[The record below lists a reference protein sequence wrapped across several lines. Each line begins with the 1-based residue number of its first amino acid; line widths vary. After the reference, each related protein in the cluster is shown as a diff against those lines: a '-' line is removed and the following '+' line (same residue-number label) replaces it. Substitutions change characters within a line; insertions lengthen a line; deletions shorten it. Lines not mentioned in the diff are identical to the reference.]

1 MELLDLDG
9 VIEKGVFEI
18 PSYQRG
24 YAWQMR
30 QLKDFWNDLEH
41 VSKLGNQF
49 HYMHSLTLREL
60 ENEFENSAFEIIDG
74 QQRLATSLI
83 LLGLLAKTTQN
94 KDPKYSLINLEP
106 ILSYK
111 YYGLSEAFRAITEEE
126 KDLEAFKTS
135 FYAKN
140 LIEAYAFFKEKISDT
155 PIETLEKMFDA
166 LIKKMLFSVVGL
178 NDSRIDPFS
187 SFETINNRGKDLST
201 LELLKN
207 RLHFVAHKI
216 CEGKKL
222 EKLQQEINDTYTL
235 IYHDLR
241 QFEDDHLEGF
251 LKHFVAYYYGEKGDF
266 KKRLLEMEFNAHKRY
281 TDNTNF
287 NDEYE
292 KIDELLLYLSYS
304 SKVWYF
310 LHTLDDE
317 ELRIEITPKMRGL
330 LDKMRRLNALN
341 DNAFLPLLLS
351 LLTIQR
357 AGKSANEQ
365 PYTTKELEGLL
376 EHLERF
382 GFLIYVVAGK
392 NTAKNEWIELAFKAI
407 QAYRFWGDK
416 ITIENLPTLEENFFN
431 RQGNSALELLEE
443 SIHSLK
449 NTEKW
454 YKWGKALNYLL
465 YEYELHHNPET
476 TLNFDGS
483 IESIEHILPQNPDQG
498 YSAKEKN
505 WAKNPN
511 IVHALG
517 NLLLMAK
524 NANSSLS
531 NKPFDEKRKEYL
543 KGSYSEKEVAK
554 NASFGVEQIKERSE
568 KLLDFLIARYRIA
581 ELVDESTIKAF
592 KNALLKTLDDAS
604 LKNKGSIFSASNHNK
619 EEQAMLKR

>member
-9 VIEKGVFEI
+9 VIKKGVFEI
-18 PSYQRG
+18 PDYQRG

-41 VSKLGNQF
+41 VSKLENKF

-60 ENEFENSAFEIIDG
+60 ENDFGDSAFEIIDG

-83 LLGLLAKTTQN
+83 LLGLLAKITQH

-126 KDLEAFKTS
+126 KDLEKFQTS

-140 LIEAYAFFKEKISDT
+140 LISAYAFFKEKISDT
-155 PIETLEKMFDA
+155 PIETLEKMLDA
-166 LIKKMLFSVVGL
+166 LTKKMLFSVVEL
-178 NDSRIDPFS
+178 NDNRIDPFS

-201 LELLKN
+201 LELFKN
-207 RLHFVAHKI
+207 RLHFIAHRI
-216 CEGKKL
+216 CDGKKL
-222 EKLQQEINDTYTL
+222 EKLQKEINDTYAI
-235 IYHDLR
+235 IYYDLR
-241 QFEDDHLEGF
+241 QFKDAHLDSF

-266 KKRLLEMEFNAHKRY
+266 KERLLDAEFNAHKRY
-281 TDNTNF
+281 TYNTTF
-287 NDEYE
+287 SDEYE
-292 KIDELLLYLSYS
+292 KIDDLLFYLSYS
-304 SKVWYF
+304 SKVWNF
-310 LHTLDDE
+310 LHTLDE
-317 ELRIEITPKMRGL
+317 KSITLKLEIEITPKMRNL
-330 LDKMRRLNALN
+330 LEKMRRLNALS

-376 EHLERF
+376 EYLERF
-382 GFLIYVVAGK
+382 GFLIYGVAGK
-392 NTAKNEWIELAFKAI
+392 NTAKNEWIESAFEAFRAFRYGEENIAI
-407 QAYRFWGDK
+407 EK
-416 ITIENLPTLEENFFN
+416 LPTLEKSFFN

-443 SIHSLK
+443 SIHSKK
-449 NTEKW
+449 NAEKW

-465 YEYELHHNPET
+465 YKYELHHNPET

-505 WAKNPN
+505 WAKNPH

-517 NLLLMAK
+517 NLLLIPK

-531 NKPFDEKRKEYL
+531 NKPFEEKRKQYL

-554 NASFGVEQIKERSE
+554 NASFGVAQIKERSE
-568 KLLDFLIARYRIA
+568 KLSDFLIARYRIA
-581 ELVDESTIKAF
+581 ELVGESAIKAF
-592 KNALLKTLDDAS
+592 KNALLKD
-604 LKNKGSIFSASNHNK
+604 I
-619 EEQAMLKR
+619 E

>member
-1 MELLDLDG
+1 MELLNLDG

-24 YAWQMR
+24 YAWQDR

-60 ENEFENSAFEIIDG
+60 ENEFESSAFEIIDG

-126 KDLEAFKTS
+126 KDLERFQTS

-140 LIEAYAFFKEKISDT
+140 LIDAYAFFKEKISDT
-155 PIETLEKMFDA
+155 PVGTLEKMFDA
-166 LIKKMLFSVVGL
+166 LIKKMLFSVVEL
-178 NDSRIDPFS
+178 NDNRIDPFS

-216 CEGKKL
+216 CDEEDL
-222 EKLQQEINDTYTL
+222 ENLQNEINDTYTR
-235 IYHDLR
+235 IYYDLR
-241 QFEDDHLEGF
+241 QFKDDHLEGF

-287 NDEYE
+287 DDEYE
-292 KIDELLLYLSYS
+292 RIDDLLFYLSYS
-304 SKVWYF
+304 SKVWNF

-330 LDKMRRLNALN
+330 LEKMRRLNALSE
-341 DNAFLPLLLS
+341 NAFLPLLLS

-365 PYTTKELEGLL
+365 VYTTKELEGLL
-376 EHLERF
+376 EYLERF
-382 GFLIYVVAGK
+382 GFLIYGVAGK
-392 NTAKNEWIELAFKAI
+392 NTAKNEWIELAFEALR
-407 QAYRFWGDK
+407 AYRYGEEN
-416 ITIENLPTLEENFFN
+416 TAIEKLPTLEKSFFN
-431 RQGNSALELLEE
+431 RQGNSGLELLEE
-443 SIHSLK
+443 SIHSKK

-454 YKWGKALNYLL
+454 YQWGKALNYLL

-476 TLNFDGS
+476 TLNFDSS
-483 IESIEHILPQNPDQG
+483 IESIEHILPQKPDQG
-498 YSAKEKN
+498 YSAKEKD
-505 WAKNPN
+505 WAKNPH

-517 NLLLMAK
+517 NLLLISK

-531 NKPFDEKRKEYL
+531 NKPFDEKRKQYL

-554 NASFGVEQIKERSE
+554 NASFGVAQIKERSE
-568 KLLDFLIARYRIA
+568 KLLDFLIAHYRIA
-581 ELVDESTIKAF
+581 ELVNESAIKAF
-592 KNALLKTLDDAS
+592 KNALLKDI
-604 LKNKGSIFSASNHNK
+604 K
-619 EEQAMLKR
+619 

>member
-24 YAWQMR
+24 YAWQDR

-41 VSKLGNQF
+41 VSKLGDKF
-49 HYMHSLTLREL
+49 HYMHSLTLRKL
-60 ENEFENSAFEIIDG
+60 ENEFESSTFEIIDG

-140 LIEAYAFFKEKISDT
+140 LIDAYAFFKEKISDT
-155 PIETLEKMFDA
+155 PMETLEKMFDA
-166 LIKKMLFSVVGL
+166 LTKKMLFSVVEL
-178 NDSRIDPFS
+178 NDNRIDPFS

-216 CEGKKL
+216 CDEEDL
-222 EKLQQEINDTYTL
+222 ENLQNEINDTYTR
-235 IYHDLR
+235 IYYDLR
-241 QFEDDHLEGF
+241 FFKDDHLESF
-251 LKHFVAYYYGEKGDF
+251 LKHFVAYYYGENSKF
-266 KKRLLEMEFNAHKRY
+266 KERLLNTEFDAHKKY
-281 TDNTNF
+281 DDLY
-287 NDEYE
+287 DEYE
-292 KIDELLLYLSYS
+292 KINDLLLHLSYS

-317 ELRIEITPKMRGL
+317 ELRIEITPKMHGL
-330 LDKMRRLNALN
+330 LDKMRRLNALSY
-341 DNAFLPLLLS
+341 NAFLPLLLS
-351 LLTIQR
+351 LLTIQLAVR
-357 AGKSANEQ
+357 SGDERH
-365 PYTTKELEGLL
+365 YTTQELEDLL
-376 EHLERF
+376 EYLERF
-382 GFLIYVVAGK
+382 GFLICGVAGK
-392 NTAKNEWIELAFKAI
+392 KTAKNEWIELAFQAFR
-407 QAYRFWGDK
+407 AYRSWEDR
-416 ITIENLPTLEENFFN
+416 ITIEDLPPLEKHFFK
-431 RQGNSALELLEE
+431 GEHSGLKLLENN
-443 SIHSLK
+443 INFNNAK
-449 NTEKW
+449 KW
-454 YKWGKALNYLL
+454 YEWNKALNYLL

-476 TLNFDGS
+476 TLNFDSS
-483 IESIEHILPQNPDQG
+483 IESIEHILPQKPDQG
-498 YSAKEKN
+498 YNAEEKN
-505 WAKNPN
+505 WAKNPH

-517 NLLLMAK
+517 NLLLIPK

-531 NKPFDEKRKEYL
+531 NKPFDEKRKQYI

-554 NASFGVEQIKERSE
+554 NASFGVVEIQERSE

-581 ELVDESTIKAF
+581 ELVGENAIKAF
-592 KNALLKTLDDAS
+592 KNALLKEI
-604 LKNKGSIFSASNHNK
+604 K
-619 EEQAMLKR
+619 

>member
-1 MELLDLDG
+1 MELLNLDG

-24 YAWQMR
+24 YAWQKE

-41 VSKLGNQF
+41 VSKLGNKF
-49 HYMHSLTLREL
+49 HYMHSLTLRGL
-60 ENEFENSAFEIIDG
+60 ENELEDSAFEIIDG

-83 LLGLLAKTTQN
+83 LLGLLAKITQH
-94 KDPKYSLINLEP
+94 KDPKYSSMNLEP

-111 YYGLSEAFRAITEEE
+111 YYGLNEAFRAIMEEE

-140 LIEAYAFFKEKISDT
+140 LIEAYAFFQEKISDT
-155 PIETLEKMFDA
+155 PVGTLEKMFDA

-222 EKLQQEINDTYTL
+222 EKLQQEINNTYTL

-241 QFEDDHLEGF
+241 QFEDAHLEGF
-251 LKHFVAYYYGEKGDF
+251 LKHFVEYYYGEKGDF
-266 KKRLLEMEFNAHKRY
+266 KKRLLEMEFNAHQRY

-287 NDEYE
+287 NEEYE
-292 KIDELLLYLSYS
+292 RIDDLLFYLSYS
-304 SKVWYF
+304 SKVWHF
-310 LHTLDDE
+310 LHTLDEKSIALIFDDNKKLE
-317 ELRIEITPKMRGL
+317 MEITPKMRNL
-330 LDKMRRLNALN
+330 LEKMRRLNALS

-365 PYTTKELEGLL
+365 VYTTKELEGLL
-376 EHLERF
+376 EYLERF
-382 GFLIYVVAGK
+382 GFLIYGVAGK
-392 NTAKNEWIELAFKAI
+392 NTAKNEWIELAFEAFR
-407 QAYRFWGDK
+407 AYRYGEEN
-416 ITIENLPTLEENFFN
+416 IVIEKLPTLEKSFFK
-431 RQGNSALELLEE
+431 GEHSGLELLEE
-443 SIHSLK
+443 SIHSKK

-454 YKWGKALNYLL
+454 YQWGKALNYLL

-476 TLNFDGS
+476 TLNFDSS
-483 IESIEHILPQNPDQG
+483 IESIEHILPQKPDQG
-498 YSAKEKN
+498 YSTKEKS
-505 WAKNPN
+505 WAKNPH

-517 NLLLMAK
+517 NLLLIPK

-531 NKPFDEKRKEYL
+531 NKPFEEKRKQYL

-554 NASFGVEQIKERSE
+554 NASFGVVQIKERSE

-581 ELVDESTIKAF
+581 ELVGESEIKAF
-592 KNALLKTLDDAS
+592 KNALLKDI
-604 LKNKGSIFSASNHNK
+604 K
-619 EEQAMLKR
+619 

>member
-1 MELLDLDG
+1 MELLTLDG

-24 YAWQMR
+24 YAWQER

-49 HYMHSLTLREL
+49 HYMHSLTLRKCENEL
-60 ENEFENSAFEIIDG
+60 EDSAFEIIDG

-111 YYGLSEAFRAITEEE
+111 YYGLNEAFRAITEEE
-126 KDLEAFKTS
+126 KDLEKFQTS

-140 LIEAYAFFKEKISDT
+140 LIDAYAFFKEKISDT
-155 PIETLEKMFDA
+155 PMKTLEKMFDA
-166 LIKKMLFSVVGL
+166 LIKKMLFSVVEL
-178 NDSRIDPFS
+178 NDNRIDPFS

-201 LELLKN
+201 LELFKN

-216 CEGKKL
+216 CDEEDL
-222 EKLQQEINDTYTL
+222 ENLQNEINDTYTR

-241 QFEDDHLEGF
+241 FFKDDDLERF

-281 TDNTNF
+281 THNTPF
-287 NDEYE
+287 SDEYD
-292 KIDELLLYLSYS
+292 KIDELLFYLSYS
-304 SKVWYF
+304 SKVWNF
-310 LHTLDDE
+310 LHTLDEKAITLIFNDNKKIE
-317 ELRIEITPKMRGL
+317 MEITPKMRGL
-330 LDKMRRLNALN
+330 LDKMRRLNALS

-351 LLTIQR
+351 LFTIQLVGR
-357 AGKSANEQ
+357 SGDEQ
-365 PYTTKELEGLL
+365 HYTTKELEDLL
-376 EHLERF
+376 EYLERF
-382 GFLIYVVAGK
+382 GFLICGVTGK
-392 NTAKNEWIELAFKAI
+392 NTAKNEWIELAFEAFR
-407 QAYRFWGDK
+407 AYKYGEEN
-416 ITIENLPTLEENFFN
+416 IVIENLPTLEKNFFN
-431 RQGNSALELLEE
+431 RHKNSALELLEE
-443 SIHSLK
+443 NIHSKK

-454 YKWGKALNYLL
+454 YQWGKALNYLL
-465 YEYELHHNPET
+465 YEYELYHNPET
-476 TLNFDGS
+476 TLNFDSS
-483 IESIEHILPQNPDQG
+483 IESIEHILPQKPDQG
-498 YSAKEKN
+498 YSAKEKS
-505 WAKNPN
+505 WAKNPH

-517 NLLLMAK
+517 NLLLIPK

-531 NKPFDEKRKEYL
+531 NKPFEEKRKAYL

-554 NASFGVEQIKERSE
+554 NASFGIIEIQKRSE

-581 ELVDESTIKAF
+581 ELVGENAIKAF
-592 KNALLKTLDDAS
+592 KNALLKEI
-604 LKNKGSIFSASNHNK
+604 K
-619 EEQAMLKR
+619 

>member
-1 MELLDLDG
+1 MKLLDLDG

-24 YAWQMR
+24 YAWQKE
-30 QLKDFWNDLEH
+30 QLQDFWNDLEH
-41 VSKLGNQF
+41 VSKLGDKF

-60 ENEFENSAFEIIDG
+60 ENEFESSAFEIIDG

-94 KDPKYSLINLEP
+94 KDSKYSLINLEP

-140 LIEAYAFFKEKISDT
+140 LIDAYAFFKEKISDT
-155 PIETLEKMFDA
+155 PVGTLEKMFDA
-166 LIKKMLFSVVGL
+166 LINKMLFSVVEL
-178 NDSRIDPFS
+178 NDNRIDPFS

-216 CEGKKL
+216 CDEEDL
-222 EKLQQEINDTYTL
+222 ENLQNEINDTYTR

-241 QFEDDHLEGF
+241 QFEDAHLESF
-251 LKHFVAYYYGEKGDF
+251 LKHFVAYYYGENSKF
-266 KKRLLEMEFNAHKRY
+266 KERLLDTAFDAHKKY
-281 TDNTNF
+281 DDLY
-287 NDEYE
+287 DEYE
-292 KIDELLLYLSYS
+292 KINDLLLYLSYS
-304 SKVWYF
+304 SKVWYL
-310 LHTLDDE
+310 LHMLDDE

-330 LDKMRRLNALN
+330 LEKMRRLNALS

-351 LLTIQR
+351 LLTIQLAVR
-357 AGKSANEQ
+357 SGSERH
-365 PYTTKELEGLL
+365 YTTQELEGLL
-376 EHLERF
+376 EYLERF
-382 GFLIYVVAGK
+382 GFLIYGVAGVK
-392 NTAKNEWIELAFKAI
+392 NAAKNEWIELAFKAI
-407 QAYRFWGDK
+407 QAYRLWGDK
-416 ITIENLPTLEENFFN
+416 ITIENLPPLEKSFFKK
-431 RQGNSALELLEE
+431 QKNSALELLEE
-443 SIHSLK
+443 SIHSKK

-454 YKWGKALNYLL
+454 YGWGKALNYLL

-476 TLNFDGS
+476 TLNFDSS
-483 IESIEHILPQNPDQG
+483 IESIEHVLPQKPDQG
-498 YSAKEKN
+498 YSVKEKN
-505 WAKNPN
+505 WAKNPH

-517 NLLLMAK
+517 NLLLIPK

-531 NKPFDEKRKEYL
+531 NKPFDEKRKQYL

-554 NASFGVEQIKERSE
+554 NASFGVAQIKERSE
-568 KLLDFLIARYRIA
+568 KLLDFLIAHYRIS
-581 ELVDESTIKAF
+581 ELVDESAIKAF
-592 KNALLKTLDDAS
+592 KNALLKDI
-604 LKNKGSIFSASNHNK
+604 K
-619 EEQAMLKR
+619 

>member
-1 MELLDLDG
+1 MKLLDLDG

-24 YAWQMR
+24 YAWQER
-30 QLKDFWNDLEH
+30 QLEDFWNDLEH
-41 VSKLGNQF
+41 VSKLGDKF

-60 ENEFENSAFEIIDG
+60 ENEFESSAFEIIDG

-83 LLGLLAKTTQN
+83 LLSLLAKITQH
-94 KDPKYSLINLEP
+94 KDPKYDSMNLEP
-106 ILSYK
+106 VLSYK

-126 KDLEAFKTS
+126 KDLEKFKTS

-140 LIEAYAFFKEKISDT
+140 LIDAYAFFKEKISDT
-155 PIETLEKMFDA
+155 PVGTLERMFDA

-178 NDSRIDPFS
+178 NDNRIDPFS

-207 RLHFVAHKI
+207 RLHFVVHKI

-241 QFEDDHLEGF
+241 QFEDAHLESF

-266 KKRLLEMEFNAHKRY
+266 KKRLLEMEFNAHKKY
-281 TDNTNF
+281 DDLY
-287 NDEYE
+287 DEYE
-292 KIDELLLYLSYS
+292 KINDLLLYLSYS
-304 SKVWYF
+304 SKVWHF
-310 LHTLDDE
+310 LHTLDEKSIALIFDDNRKLE
-317 ELRIEITPKMRGL
+317 MEITPKMRSL
-330 LDKMRRLNALN
+330 LDKMRRLNALS

-351 LLTIQR
+351 LLTIQLV
-357 AGKSANEQ
+357 GKSANKQ

-376 EHLERF
+376 EYLERF
-382 GFLIYVVAGK
+382 GFLIYGVAGK
-392 NTAKNEWIELAFKAI
+392 NTAKNEWIGLAFKAI
-407 QAYRFWGDK
+407 QACRFWGDK
-416 ITIENLPTLEENFFN
+416 ITIEKLPTLEKNFFN
-431 RQGNSALELLEE
+431 RHKNSALELLEE
-443 SIHSLK
+443 YIHSKK

-454 YKWGKALNYLL
+454 YRWGKALNYLL

-483 IESIEHILPQNPDQG
+483 LESIEHILPQNPDQG
-498 YSAKEKN
+498 YSAKEKS
-505 WAKNPN
+505 WAKNPHV
-511 IVHALG
+511 VHALG
-517 NLLLMAK
+517 NLLLIPK

-554 NASFGVEQIKERSE
+554 NASFGVVQIKERSE
-568 KLLDFLIARYRIA
+568 KLLDFLIAHYRIA
-581 ELVDESTIKAF
+581 ELVGESEIKAF
-592 KNALLKTLDDAS
+592 KNALLKEI
-604 LKNKGSIFSASNHNK
+604 K
-619 EEQAMLKR
+619 

>member
-1 MELLDLDG
+1 MELLNLDG

-24 YAWQMR
+24 YAWQER

-41 VSKLGNQF
+41 VSKLGDKF

-60 ENEFENSAFEIIDG
+60 ENELEDSAFEIIDG

-83 LLGLLAKTTQN
+83 LLGLLAKITQN

-111 YYGLSEAFRAITEEE
+111 YYGLSEAFRAIMEEE
-126 KDLEAFKTS
+126 KDLEIFQTS

-140 LIEAYAFFKEKISDT
+140 LIDAYAFFQEKISDT
-155 PIETLEKMFDA
+155 PVGTLEKMFDA

-178 NDSRIDPFS
+178 NDNRIDPFS

-201 LELLKN
+201 LELFKN

-216 CEGKKL
+216 CDEEDL
-222 EKLQQEINDTYTL
+222 ENLQNEINDTYTR

-241 QFEDDHLEGF
+241 RFKDDHLEGF

-266 KKRLLEMEFNAHKRY
+266 KNRLLEMEFNAHKRY
-281 TDNTNF
+281 DDLY
-287 NDEYE
+287 DEYE
-292 KIDELLLYLSYS
+292 KINDLLLHLSYS

-317 ELRIEITPKMRGL
+317 ELRIEITPKMRDL
-330 LDKMRRLNALN
+330 LDKMRRLNALSN
-341 DNAFLPLLLS
+341 NAFLPLLLS
-351 LLTIQR
+351 LLTIQLV
-357 AGKSANEQ
+357 GKSANEQ
-365 PYTTKELEGLL
+365 PYTTQELEGLL
-376 EHLERF
+376 EYLERF
-382 GFLIYVVAGK
+382 GFLVYGVVAGK
-392 NTAKNEWIELAFKAI
+392 NTAKNEWIELAFQAFR
-407 QAYRFWGDK
+407 AYRDGEEN
-416 ITIENLPTLEENFFN
+416 IAIEKLPTLEKSFFN

-443 SIHSLK
+443 TIHSKK

-454 YKWGKALNYLL
+454 YGWGKALNYLL
-465 YEYELHHNPET
+465 YEYELRHNPET
-476 TLNFDGS
+476 TLNFDSS
-483 IESIEHILPQNPDQG
+483 IESIEHILPQKPDQG
-498 YSAKEKN
+498 YSDKEKN
-505 WAKNPN
+505 WAKNPH

-517 NLLLMAK
+517 NLLLIPK

-531 NKPFDEKRKEYL
+531 NKPFDEKRKQYL

-554 NASFGVEQIKERSE
+554 NASFGVAQIKERSE
-568 KLLDFLIARYRIA
+568 KLLDFLIVHYRIA
-581 ELVDESTIKAF
+581 ELVNESAIKAF
-592 KNALLKTLDDAS
+592 KNALLKDI
-604 LKNKGSIFSASNHNK
+604 K
-619 EEQAMLKR
+619 

>member
-1 MELLDLDG
+1 MELLNLDG

-24 YAWQMR
+24 YAWQIR

-41 VSKLGNQF
+41 VSKLGDKF

-83 LLGLLAKTTQN
+83 LLGLLAKITQN

-126 KDLEAFKTS
+126 KDLKEFKTS

-140 LIEAYAFFKEKISDT
+140 LIDAYEFFQEKISDT

-201 LELLKN
+201 LELFKN

-216 CEGKKL
+216 CDEEDL
-222 EKLQQEINDTYTL
+222 EKLQNEINDTYTR
-235 IYHDLR
+235 IYYDLR
-241 QFEDDHLEGF
+241 HFKDDHLESF

-266 KKRLLEMEFNAHKRY
+266 KKRLLEMEFDAHRRY

-292 KIDELLLYLSYS
+292 KIDELLFYLSYS
-304 SKVWYF
+304 SKVWNF
-310 LHTLDDE
+310 LHTLDEKSIALIFDDNRKLE
-317 ELRIEITPKMRGL
+317 MEITPKTRGL
-330 LDKMRRLNALN
+330 LDKMRRLNALS

-351 LLTIQR
+351 LLTIQLVGR
-357 AGKSANEQ
+357 SANKQ

-376 EHLERF
+376 EYLERF
-382 GFLIYVVAGK
+382 GFLVYGVAGK
-392 NTAKNEWIELAFKAI
+392 NTAKHEWIELAFQAFR
-407 QAYRFWGDK
+407 AYRYGEEN
-416 ITIENLPTLEENFFN
+416 IVIEKLPTLEKNFFN
-431 RQGNSALELLEE
+431 RQGNSGLELLEE
-443 SIHSLK
+443 SIHSKK

-454 YKWGKALNYLL
+454 YQWGKVLNYLL
-465 YEYELHHNPET
+465 YEYELYHNPET
-476 TLNFDGS
+476 TLNFDSS
-483 IESIEHILPQNPDQG
+483 IESIEHILPQKPDQG
-498 YSAKEKN
+498 YSAKEKS
-505 WAKNPN
+505 WAKNPHV
-511 IVHALG
+511 VHALG
-517 NLLLMAK
+517 NLLLIPK

-531 NKPFDEKRKEYL
+531 NKPFEEKRKAYL
-543 KGSYSEKEVAK
+543 KGSYGEKEVAK
-554 NASFGVEQIKERSE
+554 NASFGIVEIQKRSE

-581 ELVDESTIKAF
+581 ELVGENAIKAF
-592 KNALLKTLDDAS
+592 KNALLKEI
-604 LKNKGSIFSASNHNK
+604 K
-619 EEQAMLKR
+619 

>member
-1 MELLDLDG
+1 MELLNLDG

-24 YAWQMR
+24 YAWQIR

-41 VSKLGNQF
+41 VSKLGDKF
-49 HYMHSLTLREL
+49 HYMHSLTLRES
-60 ENEFENSAFEIIDG
+60 ENEFESNAFEIIDG

-83 LLGLLAKTTQN
+83 LLGLLAKITQN
-94 KDPKYSLINLEP
+94 KDPKYSLINLES

-140 LIEAYAFFKEKISDT
+140 LIDAYAFFKEKISDA
-155 PIETLEKMFDA
+155 PVGTLEKMFDA

-178 NDSRIDPFS
+178 NDNRIDPFS

-201 LELLKN
+201 LELFKN

-216 CEGKKL
+216 CDGKKL
-222 EKLQQEINDTYTL
+222 EKLQNEINDTYAR

-241 QFEDDHLEGF
+241 HFKDDHLEGF

-266 KKRLLEMEFNAHKRY
+266 KKRLLEMEFNAHQRY

-292 KIDELLLYLSYS
+292 KIDDLLFYLSYS
-304 SKVWYF
+304 SKVWHF
-310 LHTLDDE
+310 LHTLDEKSIALIFDDNRKLE
-317 ELRIEITPKMRGL
+317 MEITPKMHGL
-330 LDKMRRLNALN
+330 LDKMRRLNALS

-351 LLTIQR
+351 LLTIQLVGR
-357 AGKSANEQ
+357 SANEQ
-365 PYTTKELEGLL
+365 PYTTQELEGLL
-376 EHLERF
+376 EYLERF
-382 GFLIYVVAGK
+382 GFLIYGVAGK
-392 NTAKNEWIELAFKAI
+392 NTAKNEWIELAFEAFR
-407 QAYRFWGDK
+407 AYRYGEEN
-416 ITIENLPTLEENFFN
+416 IVIGNLPTLEKSFFK
-431 RQGNSALELLEE
+431 GEHSGLKLLENN
-443 SIHSLK
+443 INFNNAK
-449 NTEKW
+449 KW
-454 YKWGKALNYLL
+454 YEWNKALNYLL
-465 YEYELHHNPET
+465 YEYELYHNPET
-476 TLNFDGS
+476 TLNFDS
-483 IESIEHILPQNPDQG
+483 SLESIEHILPQNPDQG

-505 WAKNPN
+505 WAKNPH

-517 NLLLMAK
+517 NLLLIPK

-531 NKPFDEKRKEYL
+531 NKPFEEKRKEYL

-554 NASFGVEQIKERSE
+554 NASFGVAQIKERSE

-581 ELVDESTIKAF
+581 ELVNESAIKAF
-592 KNALLKTLDDAS
+592 KNALLKDI
-604 LKNKGSIFSASNHNK
+604 K
-619 EEQAMLKR
+619 

>member
-1 MELLDLDG
+1 MELLNLDG

-24 YAWQMR
+24 YAWQER

-41 VSKLGNQF
+41 VSKLGDKF
-49 HYMHSLTLREL
+49 HYMHSLTLRKC
-60 ENEFENSAFEIIDG
+60 ENEFESNAFEIIDG

-111 YYGLSEAFRAITEEE
+111 YYGLNEAFRAITEEE
-126 KDLEAFKTS
+126 KDLEIFQTS

-140 LIEAYAFFKEKISDT
+140 LIEAYAFFKEKISET
-155 PIETLEKMFDA
+155 PVGTLEKMFDA

-178 NDSRIDPFS
+178 NDNRIDPFS

-201 LELLKN
+201 LELFKN

-216 CEGKKL
+216 CNGQKL
-222 EKLQQEINDTYTL
+222 ETLQNEINDTYTM
-235 IYHDLR
+235 IYYDLR
-241 QFEDDHLEGF
+241 HFKDDHLEGF

-266 KKRLLEMEFNAHKRY
+266 KKRLLEMEFNAHQRY

-292 KIDELLLYLSYS
+292 KIDDLLFYLSYS
-304 SKVWYF
+304 SKVWHF

-317 ELRIEITPKMRGL
+317 ELRIEITPKMRNL
-330 LDKMRRLNALN
+330 LDKMRRLNALSE
-341 DNAFLPLLLS
+341 NAFLPLLLS
-351 LLTIQR
+351 LLTIQLAVR
-357 AGKSANEQ
+357 SGSERH
-365 PYTTKELEGLL
+365 YTTQELEGLL
-376 EHLERF
+376 EYLERF
-382 GFLIYVVAGK
+382 GFLIYGVAGK
-392 NTAKNEWIELAFKAI
+392 NTAKNEWIESAFEAFKA
-407 QAYRFWGDK
+407 YKLWEDK
-416 ITIENLPTLEENFFN
+416 ITIEDLPTLEKNFFK
-431 RQGNSALELLEE
+431 GEHSGLKLLENN
-443 SIHSLK
+443 INFNNAK
-449 NTEKW
+449 KW
-454 YKWGKALNYLL
+454 YEWKNALNYLL

-476 TLNFDGS
+476 TLNFDSS

-498 YSAKEKN
+498 YSAKEKS

-517 NLLLMAK
+517 NLLLIPK

-531 NKPFDEKRKEYL
+531 NKPFEEKRKQYL

-554 NASFGVEQIKERSE
+554 NASFGVAQIKERSE
-568 KLLDFLIARYRIA
+568 KLLDFLIVHYRIA
-581 ELVDESTIKAF
+581 ELVGESVIKAF
-592 KNALLKTLDDAS
+592 KNALLKEI
-604 LKNKGSIFSASNHNK
+604 K
-619 EEQAMLKR
+619 

>member
-1 MELLDLDG
+1 MELLNLDG

-24 YAWQMR
+24 YAWQER

-41 VSKLGNQF
+41 VSKLGDKF

-60 ENEFENSAFEIIDG
+60 ENEFESSTFEIIDG

-83 LLGLLAKTTQN
+83 LLGLLAKITQN

-111 YYGLSEAFRAITEEE
+111 YYGLNEAFRAITEEE

-140 LIEAYAFFKEKISDT
+140 LIDAYTFFKEKISDT
-155 PIETLEKMFDA
+155 PIEALEKMFDA
-166 LIKKMLFSVVGL
+166 LIKKMLFSVVEL
-178 NDSRIDPFS
+178 NDNRIDPFS

-201 LELLKN
+201 LELFKN

-216 CEGKKL
+216 CDGKKL
-222 EKLQQEINDTYTL
+222 EKLQNEINDTYTR
-235 IYHDLR
+235 IYYDLR
-241 QFEDDHLEGF
+241 HFKDDHLEGF

-287 NDEYE
+287 DDEYE
-292 KIDELLLYLSYS
+292 RIDDLLFYLSYS
-304 SKVWYF
+304 SKVWNF

-330 LDKMRRLNALN
+330 LEKMRRLNALSE
-341 DNAFLPLLLS
+341 NAFLPLLLS

-365 PYTTKELEGLL
+365 VYTTKELEGLL
-376 EHLERF
+376 EYLERF
-382 GFLIYVVAGK
+382 GFLIYGVAGK
-392 NTAKNEWIELAFKAI
+392 NTAKNEWIELAFEALR
-407 QAYRFWGDK
+407 AYRYGEEN
-416 ITIENLPTLEENFFN
+416 TAIEKLPTLEKSFFN
-431 RQGNSALELLEE
+431 RQGNSGLELLEE
-443 SIHSLK
+443 SIHSKK

-454 YKWGKALNYLL
+454 YQWGKALNYLL

-476 TLNFDGS
+476 TLNFDSS
-483 IESIEHILPQNPDQG
+483 IESIEHILPQKPDQG
-498 YSAKEKN
+498 YSAKEKS
-505 WAKNPN
+505 WAKNPH

-517 NLLLMAK
+517 NLLLIPK

-531 NKPFDEKRKEYL
+531 NKPFDKKRKQYL

-554 NASFGVEQIKERSE
+554 NASFGVAQIKERSE
-568 KLLDFLIARYRIA
+568 KLLDFLIAHYRIA
-581 ELVDESTIKAF
+581 ELVNESAIKAF
-592 KNALLKTLDDAS
+592 KNALLKDI
-604 LKNKGSIFSASNHNK
+604 K
-619 EEQAMLKR
+619 

>member
-1 MELLDLDG
+1 MELLNLDG

-24 YAWQMR
+24 YAWQDR
-30 QLKDFWNDLEH
+30 QLEDFWNDLEH

-49 HYMHSLTLREL
+49 HYMHSLTLRES
-60 ENEFENSAFEIIDG
+60 ENEFESSAFEIIDG

-83 LLGLLAKTTQN
+83 LLGLLAKITQN

-140 LIEAYAFFKEKISDT
+140 LIDAYAFFKEKISDT
-155 PIETLEKMFDA
+155 PVGTLEKMFDA

-178 NDSRIDPFS
+178 NDNRIDPFS

-216 CEGKKL
+216 CDEGDL
-222 EKLQQEINDTYTL
+222 ENLQNEINDTYTR
-235 IYHDLR
+235 IYHNLR
-241 QFEDDHLEGF
+241 FFKDDHLEDF
-251 LKHFVAYYYGEKGDF
+251 LKYFVAYYYGEKRDF
-266 KKRLLEMEFNAHKRY
+266 KERLLNTAFDAHKKY
-281 TDNTNF
+281 DDLY
-287 NDEYE
+287 DEYE
-292 KIDELLLYLSYS
+292 KINDLLLHLSYS

-317 ELRIEITPKMRGL
+317 ELRIEITPKMRDL
-330 LDKMRRLNALN
+330 LDKMRRLNALSY
-341 DNAFLPLLLS
+341 NAFLPLLLS
-351 LLTIQR
+351 LLTIQLAVR
-357 AGKSANEQ
+357 SGSERH
-365 PYTTKELEGLL
+365 YTTKELEGLL
-376 EHLERF
+376 EYLERF
-382 GFLIYVVAGK
+382 GFLIYGVADGK
-392 NTAKNEWIELAFKAI
+392 KTAKNEWIELAFKAI

-416 ITIENLPTLEENFFN
+416 ITIEDLPTLEKNFFK
-431 RQGNSALELLEE
+431 GKYSGLELLEE
-443 SIHSLK
+443 SIHSKK
-449 NTEKW
+449 NAEKW
-454 YKWGKALNYLL
+454 YRWGKALNYLL

-476 TLNFDGS
+476 TLNFDSS
-483 IESIEHILPQNPDQG
+483 IESIEHILPQKPDQG
-498 YSAKEKN
+498 YSDKEKN

-517 NLLLMAK
+517 NLLLIPK

-531 NKPFDEKRKEYL
+531 NKPFDEKRKQYL

-554 NASFGVEQIKERSE
+554 NASFGVVQIKERSE
-568 KLLDFLIARYRIA
+568 KLLDFLIAHYRIA
-581 ELVDESTIKAF
+581 ELVDESAIKAF
-592 KNALLKTLDDAS
+592 KNALLKDI
-604 LKNKGSIFSASNHNK
+604 K
-619 EEQAMLKR
+619 

>member
-1 MELLDLDG
+1 MELLNLDG

-24 YAWQMR
+24 YAWQER

-41 VSKLGNQF
+41 VSKLGDKF

-60 ENEFENSAFEIIDG
+60 ENEFESSAFEIIDG

-94 KDPKYSLINLEP
+94 KDPKYSSINLEP

-140 LIEAYAFFKEKISDT
+140 LIDAHAFFKEKISDT
-155 PIETLEKMFDA
+155 PVGTLEKMFDA

-178 NDSRIDPFS
+178 NDNRIDPFS
-187 SFETINNRGKDLST
+187 SFETINNCGKDLST

-216 CEGKKL
+216 CDEGDL
-222 EKLQQEINDTYTL
+222 ENLQQEINDTYTR

-241 QFEDDHLEGF
+241 FFKDDHLEGF
-251 LKHFVAYYYGEKGDF
+251 LKHFVAYYYGENSKF
-266 KKRLLEMEFNAHKRY
+266 KERLLDTEFDAHKKY
-281 TDNTNF
+281 HSSY
-287 NDEYE
+287 DEYE
-292 KIDELLLYLSYS
+292 KINDLLFYLSYS

-330 LDKMRRLNALN
+330 LEKMRRLNALSG
-341 DNAFLPLLLS
+341 NAFLPLLLS
-351 LLTIQR
+351 LLTIQLAVR
-357 AGKSANEQ
+357 SGSERH
-365 PYTTKELEGLL
+365 YTTQELEGLL
-376 EHLERF
+376 EYLERF
-382 GFLIYVVAGK
+382 GFLIYGVAGK
-392 NTAKNEWIELAFKAI
+392 DTAKNEWIRLAFKAI
-407 QAYRFWGDK
+407 QACRFWDDK
-416 ITIENLPTLEENFFN
+416 ITIENLPTLEKNFFN
-431 RQGNSALELLEE
+431 RQGNSGLELLEE
-443 SIHSLK
+443 SIHSKK

-454 YKWGKALNYLL
+454 YQWGKALNYLL

-476 TLNFDGS
+476 TLNFDSS
-483 IESIEHILPQNPDQG
+483 IESIEHILPQKPDQG
-498 YSAKEKN
+498 YSAEEKS
-505 WAKNPN
+505 WAKNPH

-517 NLLLMAK
+517 NLLLIAK

-531 NKPFDEKRKEYL
+531 NKPFEEKRKQYL

-554 NASFGVEQIKERSE
+554 NASFGVAQIKERSE
-568 KLLDFLIARYRIA
+568 KLLDFLIMRYRIA
-581 ELVDESTIKAF
+581 ELVGESAIKAF
-592 KNALLKTLDDAS
+592 KNAFLKDI
-604 LKNKGSIFSASNHNK
+604 K
-619 EEQAMLKR
+619 

>member
-9 VIEKGVFEI
+9 VMEKGVFEI

-24 YAWQMR
+24 YAWQER

-60 ENEFENSAFEIIDG
+60 ENEFEDSAFEIIDD

-83 LLGLLAKTTQN
+83 LLGLLAKTTSN

-111 YYGLSEAFRAITEEE
+111 YYGLNEAFRAIIKEE

-140 LIEAYAFFKEKISDT
+140 LIDAYAFFQEKISDT

-178 NDSRIDPFS
+178 NDNRIDPFS

-201 LELLKN
+201 LELFKN

-241 QFEDDHLEGF
+241 QFEDDHLESF
-251 LKHFVAYYYGEKGDF
+251 LKHFVEYYYGEKGDF

-281 TDNTNF
+281 THNTPF
-287 NDEYE
+287 SDEYD
-292 KIDELLLYLSYS
+292 KIDELLFYLSYS
-304 SKVWYF
+304 SKVWHF
-310 LHTLDDE
+310 LHTLDEKAITLIFNDNKKIE
-317 ELRIEITPKMRGL
+317 TEITPKTRTL
-330 LDKMRRLNALN
+330 LEKMRRLNALN

-351 LLTIQR
+351 LFTIQLVK
-357 AGKSANEQ
+357 KSANKQ
-365 PYTTKELEGLL
+365 PYTTKELEDLL
-376 EHLERF
+376 EYLERF
-382 GFLIYVVAGK
+382 GFLIYGVAGK
-392 NTAKNEWIELAFKAI
+392 NTAKNEWIGLAFQAFR
-407 QAYRFWGDK
+407 AYRSWEER
-416 ITIENLPTLEENFFN
+416 ITIEDLPTLEKNFFN
-431 RQGNSALELLEE
+431 RHKNSALELLEE
-443 SIHSLK
+443 NIHSKK

-454 YKWGKALNYLL
+454 YQWGKALNYLL
-465 YEYELHHNPET
+465 YEYELYHNPET
-476 TLNFDGS
+476 TLNFDSS
-483 IESIEHILPQNPDQG
+483 IESIEHILPQKPDQG
-498 YSAKEKN
+498 YSDKEKN
-505 WAKNPN
+505 WAKNPH

-517 NLLLMAK
+517 NLLLIPK
-524 NANSSLS
+524 DTNSSLS
-531 NKPFDEKRKEYL
+531 NKPFEEKRKAYL

-554 NASFGVEQIKERSE
+554 NASFGIIEIQKRSE

-581 ELVDESTIKAF
+581 ELVGENAIKAF
-592 KNALLKTLDDAS
+592 KNALLKEI
-604 LKNKGSIFSASNHNK
+604 K
-619 EEQAMLKR
+619 

>member
-1 MELLDLDG
+1 MELLNLDG

-24 YAWQMR
+24 YAWQER

-60 ENEFENSAFEIIDG
+60 ENDFESSAFEIIDG

-140 LIEAYAFFKEKISDT
+140 LIEAYTFFKEKISDT
-155 PIETLEKMFDA
+155 PIEALEKMFDA

-216 CEGKKL
+216 CDGKKL

-241 QFEDDHLEGF
+241 QFEDAHLESF

-287 NDEYE
+287 NEEYE
-292 KIDELLLYLSYS
+292 KIDDLLFYLSYS
-304 SKVWYF
+304 SKVWNF
-310 LHTLDDE
+310 LDTLDEKSIALIVDDNKKLE
-317 ELRIEITPKMRGL
+317 MEITPKMRNL
-330 LDKMRRLNALN
+330 LKKMRRLNALSE
-341 DNAFLPLLLS
+341 DAFLPLLLS

-365 PYTTKELEGLL
+365 PYTTKELESLL
-376 EHLERF
+376 EYLERF
-382 GFLIYVVAGK
+382 GFLIYGVAGK
-392 NTAKNEWIELAFKAI
+392 NTAKNEWIELAFEAFK
-407 QAYRFWGDK
+407 AYRYGEEN
-416 ITIENLPTLEENFFN
+416 IVIEKLPTLEKSFFN
-431 RQGNSALELLEE
+431 RQGNSGLELLEE
-443 SIHSLK
+443 NIHSKK
-449 NTEKW
+449 NAEKW

-476 TLNFDGS
+476 TLNFDS
-483 IESIEHILPQNPDQG
+483 SLESIEHILPQNPDQG

-517 NLLLMAK
+517 NLLLIPK

-531 NKPFDEKRKEYL
+531 NKPFDEKRKQYL

-568 KLLDFLIARYRIA
+568 KLLDFLIAHYRIA
-581 ELVDESTIKAF
+581 ELVNESAIKAF
-592 KNALLKTLDDAS
+592 KNAS
-604 LKNKGSIFSASNHNK
+604 LKDIK
-619 EEQAMLKR
+619 

>member
-1 MELLDLDG
+1 MELLNLDR

-24 YAWQMR
+24 YAWQKE

-60 ENEFENSAFEIIDG
+60 ENDFENSAFEIIDG

-135 FYAKN
+135 SFYAKN
-140 LIEAYAFFKEKISDT
+140 LIKAYAFFKEKISDT
-155 PIETLEKMFDA
+155 PVGTLEKMFDA
-166 LIKKMLFSVVGL
+166 LIKKMLFSVVEL
-178 NDSRIDPFS
+178 NDNRIDPLS

-216 CEGKKL
+216 CDEGDL
-222 EKLQQEINDTYTL
+222 ENLQNEINDTYTR
-235 IYHDLR
+235 IYHDLG
-241 QFEDDHLEGF
+241 QFEDAHLEDF
-251 LKHFVAYYYGEKGDF
+251 LKHFVAYYYGEKSKF
-266 KKRLLEMEFNAHKRY
+266 KERLLNTAFDAHKKY
-281 TDNTNF
+281 D
-287 NDEYE
+287 DLYEEYE
-292 KIDELLLYLSYS
+292 KINDLLLHLSYS

-330 LDKMRRLNALN
+330 LKKMQRLNDLSN
-341 DNAFLPLLLS
+341 NAFLPLLLS
-351 LLTIQR
+351 LLTIQLAVR
-357 AGKSANEQ
+357 SGSERH
-365 PYTTKELEGLL
+365 YTTKELEDLL
-376 EHLERF
+376 EYLERF
-382 GFLIYVVAGK
+382 GFLIYGVAGK
-392 NTAKNEWIELAFKAI
+392 DTPKNEWIELAFKAI
-407 QAYRFWGDK
+407 QAYRSWDDK
-416 ITIENLPTLEENFFN
+416 ITIEDLPTLEKNFFN
-431 RQGNSALELLEE
+431 RQRNSGLELLKET
-443 SIHSLK
+443 IHSLK

-476 TLNFDGS
+476 TLNFDSS

-511 IVHALG
+511 IVHAIG
-517 NLLLMAK
+517 NLLLIPK

-554 NASFGVEQIKERSE
+554 NASFGVMQIKERSE
-568 KLLDFLIARYRIA
+568 KLLDFLIAHYRIA
-581 ELVDESTIKAF
+581 ELVGESTIKAF
-592 KNALLKTLDDAS
+592 KNAS
-604 LKNKGSIFSASNHNK
+604 LEDIK
-619 EEQAMLKR
+619 

>member
-24 YAWQMR
+24 YAWQKE

-41 VSKLGNQF
+41 VSKLGDKF

-60 ENEFENSAFEIIDG
+60 ENEFESSTFEIIDG

-83 LLGLLAKTTQN
+83 LLGLLAKIT
-94 KDPKYSLINLEP
+94 KHRDPKYYSMNLEP

-111 YYGLSEAFRAITEEE
+111 YYGLSEAFRAIMEEE
-126 KDLEAFKTS
+126 KDLERFQTS

-140 LIEAYAFFKEKISDT
+140 LIDAYEFFKEKISDT
-155 PIETLEKMFDA
+155 PVGTLEKMFDA

-178 NDSRIDPFS
+178 NDNRIDPFS
-187 SFETINNRGKDLST
+187 SFETINNRSKDLST

-216 CEGKKL
+216 CDEGDL
-222 EKLQQEINDTYTL
+222 ENIQQEINNTYTL

-241 QFEDDHLEGF
+241 HFKDDHLESGF
-251 LKHFVAYYYGEKGDF
+251 LKHFVTYYYGENSKF
-266 KKRLLEMEFNAHKRY
+266 KERLLNTAFDAHKKY
-281 TDNTNF
+281 DDLY
-287 NDEYE
+287 DEYE
-292 KIDELLLYLSYS
+292 KINDLLLHLSYS

-317 ELRIEITPKMRGL
+317 ELRIEITPKMRNL
-330 LDKMRRLNALN
+330 LKKMRRLNALSE
-341 DNAFLPLLLS
+341 NAFLPLLLS
-351 LLTIQR
+351 LLTIQLAVR
-357 AGKSANEQ
+357 SGSEQ

-382 GFLIYVVAGK
+382 GFLIYGVAGK
-392 NTAKNEWIELAFKAI
+392 DTAKNEWIELAFKAI
-407 QAYRFWGDK
+407 QAYRSWDDK
-416 ITIENLPTLEENFFN
+416 ITIENLPALEKNFFK
-431 RQGNSALELLEE
+431 GNYSGLELLEE

-449 NTEKW
+449 NAEKKW
-454 YKWGKALNYLL
+454 YGWSKALNYLL

-476 TLNFDGS
+476 TLNFDS
-483 IESIEHILPQNPDQG
+483 SLESIEHVLPQNPDQG

-517 NLLLMAK
+517 NLLLIPK

-531 NKPFDEKRKEYL
+531 NKPFDEKRKQYL

-568 KLLDFLIARYRIA
+568 KLLDFLITHYRIA
-581 ELVDESTIKAF
+581 ELVNESAIKSF
-592 KNALLKTLDDAS
+592 KNAS
-604 LKNKGSIFSASNHNK
+604 LKDIK
-619 EEQAMLKR
+619 

>member
-24 YAWQMR
+24 YAWQEE

-41 VSKLGNQF
+41 VSKLGNKF

-60 ENEFENSAFEIIDG
+60 ENEFESSAFEIIDG

-111 YYGLSEAFRAITEEE
+111 YYGLSEAFGAIIKEQ
-126 KDLEAFKTS
+126 KDLEAFKT

-140 LIEAYAFFKEKISDT
+140 LIKAYAFFKEKISDT
-155 PIETLEKMFDA
+155 PIGTLEKMFNS

-178 NDSRIDPFS
+178 NDNRIDPFS

-201 LELLKN
+201 LELFKN

-216 CEGKKL
+216 CDGKKL
-222 EKLQQEINDTYTL
+222 EKLQNEINDTYTR
-235 IYHDLR
+235 IYYDLR
-241 QFEDDHLEGF
+241 HFKDDHLEGF

-287 NDEYE
+287 DDEYE
-292 KIDELLLYLSYS
+292 KIDDLLFYLSYS
-304 SKVWYF
+304 SKVWNF
-310 LHTLDDE
+310 LHTLDEKSIALIFDGNRKLE
-317 ELRIEITPKMRGL
+317 MEITPKMRGL
-330 LDKMRRLNALN
+330 LDKMRRLNALS

-351 LLTIQR
+351 LLTIQLVGR
-357 AGKSANEQ
+357 SANEQ
-365 PYTTKELEGLL
+365 PYTTQELEGLL
-376 EHLERF
+376 EYLERF
-382 GFLIYVVAGK
+382 GFLIYGVAGRD
-392 NTAKNEWIELAFKAI
+392 TAKNEWIELAFNAFR
-407 QAYRFWGDK
+407 AYRDGEEN
-416 ITIENLPTLEENFFN
+416 IVIEKLPTLEKSFFN
-431 RQGNSALELLEE
+431 RQGNSGLELLEE
-443 SIHSLK
+443 SIHSKK

-454 YKWGKALNYLL
+454 YQWGKALNYLL

-476 TLNFDGS
+476 TLNFDS
-483 IESIEHILPQNPDQG
+483 SLESIEHILPQKPDQG

-517 NLLLMAK
+517 NLLLIPK

-531 NKPFDEKRKEYL
+531 NKPFEEKRKEYL

-554 NASFGVEQIKERSE
+554 NASFGVAQIKERSE

-581 ELVDESTIKAF
+581 ELVGESAIKAF
-592 KNALLKTLDDAS
+592 KNALLKD
-604 LKNKGSIFSASNHNK
+604 I
-619 EEQAMLKR
+619 E

>member
-1 MELLDLDG
+1 
-9 VIEKGVFEI
+9 
-18 PSYQRG
+18 
-24 YAWQMR
+24 
-30 QLKDFWNDLEH
+30 
-41 VSKLGNQF
+41 
-49 HYMHSLTLREL
+49 MHSLTLREL

-111 YYGLSEAFRAITEEE
+111 YYGLSEAFRAIAEEE
-126 KDLEAFKTS
+126 NDLEAFKTS

-140 LIEAYAFFKEKISDT
+140 LIDAYAFFKEKISDT
-155 PIETLEKMFDA
+155 PIETLERMFDA

-178 NDSRIDPFS
+178 NDNRIDPFS

-216 CEGKKL
+216 CDGKKL

-287 NDEYE
+287 NEEYE
-292 KIDELLLYLSYS
+292 KIDDLLFYLSYS
-304 SKVWYF
+304 SKVWNF
-310 LHTLDDE
+310 LHTLDEKSITLIVDDNKKLE
-317 ELRIEITPKMRGL
+317 IEITPKMRGL

-351 LLTIQR
+351 LLTIQL

-382 GFLIYVVAGK
+382 GFLIYGVAGK

-416 ITIENLPTLEENFFN
+416 VTIEDLPTLEKNFFN

-443 SIHSLK
+443 SIHSKK
-449 NTEKW
+449 NAEKW
-454 YKWGKALNYLL
+454 YQWGKVLNYLL

-498 YSAKEKN
+498 YSVKEKS

-517 NLLLMAK
+517 NLLLIPK

-531 NKPFDEKRKEYL
+531 NKPFDEKRKQYL

-554 NASFGVEQIKERSE
+554 NASFGVEQIKEKERKIIRLFNRALS
-568 KLLDFLIARYRIA
+568 YR
-581 ELVDESTIKAF
+581 
-592 KNALLKTLDDAS
+592 
-604 LKNKGSIFSASNHNK
+604 
-619 EEQAMLKR
+619 

>member
-1 MELLDLDG
+1 MELLNLDG

-49 HYMHSLTLREL
+49 HYIHSLTLREL
-60 ENEFENSAFEIIDG
+60 ENEFENSTFEIIDG
-74 QQRLATSLI
+74 QQRLTTSLI

-140 LIEAYAFFKEKISDT
+140 LIDAYAFFKEKISDT
-155 PIETLEKMFDA
+155 PVGTLEKMFDA
-166 LIKKMLFSVVGL
+166 LIKKMLFSVVEL
-178 NDSRIDPFS
+178 NDNRIDPFS

-216 CEGKKL
+216 CDGKKL
-222 EKLQQEINDTYTL
+222 EKLQQEINNTYTL

-281 TDNTNF
+281 TDNTNL
-287 NDEYE
+287 NEEYE
-292 KIDELLLYLSYS
+292 KIDDLLFYLSYS
-304 SKVWYF
+304 SKVWNF
-310 LHTLDDE
+310 LHTLDEKSITLIVDDNKKLE
-317 ELRIEITPKMRGL
+317 IEITPKMRSL
-330 LDKMRRLNALN
+330 LEKMRSLNALS

-351 LLTIQR
+351 ILTIQR

-365 PYTTKELEGLL
+365 PYTTQELEGLL

-382 GFLIYVVAGK
+382 GFLIYGVAGK

-416 ITIENLPTLEENFFN
+416 ITIEDLPTLEKNFFN
-431 RQGNSALELLEE
+431 RQGNSTLELLEE
-443 SIHSLK
+443 SIHSKK

-454 YKWGKALNYLL
+454 YQWGKALNYLL

-498 YSAKEKN
+498 YSAEEKN
-505 WAKNPN
+505 WAKNPH

-517 NLLLMAK
+517 NLLLIPK
-524 NANSSLS
+524 NANSSFS

-568 KLLDFLIARYRIA
+568 KLLDFLIAHYRIA
-581 ELVDESTIKAF
+581 ELVGESAIKAF
-592 KNALLKTLDDAS
+592 KNTLLKDI
-604 LKNKGSIFSASNHNK
+604 K
-619 EEQAMLKR
+619 